1 MYCERLWTLQ
11 DVFFMLIDHRWKWV
25 ELRCWAAAIFCT
37 VPRDHLEYLVENR
50 FTIPQIAE
58 LIGDSPRT
66 VHRRMG
72 GVWLIHIVAVY
83 RSYRRVPWGSYEQH
97 HGHLLARGLRVQQH
111 RVRENSEEDW
121 SKWIDNVSPLHYK
134 QACVPGPGTQ
144 IPSTTL
150 MEIINW

>member
-25 ELRCWAAAIFCT
+25 ELHCWAAAIFCT

-58 LIGDSPRT
+58 LIGDSHRT

-72 GVWLIHIVAVY
+72 GVWLIHIIAVY

-97 HGHLLARGLRVQQH
+97 YGHLLARGLRVQQH
-111 RVRENSEEDW
+111 RVREIQT
-121 SKWIDNVSPLHYK
+121 KIDPNGSIMRRLSTINRRVY
-134 QACVPGPGTQ
+134 QVPGPKS
-144 IPSTTL
+144 PLPHWWKS
-150 MEIINW
+150 